1 MLDVGGGASRL
12 CEALVAAGHRDIGV
26 LDLSRVALDAAQARV
41 GDVGGVSWIEAD
53 VLSWEPARTWD
64 VWHDRA
70 VLHFLMTDAERDAYR
85 NRLMSALAPEVAR
98 RLAALRAS
106 PEVQRRIDE
115 LADKSSEGT
124 LSADERA
131 EYETWVRAINF
142 LGVLQAKARR
152 SVAEDGPA

>member
-1 MLDVGGGASRL
+1 MSTADHWNGRYRDIGAQGVSWYEETPATSIELIRLLDTSAHASVLDVGGGASRL

-85 NRLMSALAPEVAR
+85 NRLMSALAPEG
-98 RLAALRAS
+98 AL
-106 PEVQRRIDE
+106 
-115 LADKSSEGT
+115 
-124 LSADERA
+124 
-131 EYETWVRAINF
+131 
-142 LGVLQAKARR
+142 
-152 SVAEDGPA
+152 